1 MALALRLLLRLI
13 MRKVPQLAK
22 DLYTRDPN
30 SHVKQK
36 SQPEVESL
44 TSSLRRRRGC

>member
-1 MALALRLLLRLI
+1 MALALRLLLRLT

-22 DLYTRDPN
+22 VLYTLDPY
-30 SHVKQK
+30 SYVKQK
-36 SQPEVESL
+36 SQPEMEGL